1 MFQFQKHYFLLF
13 VLLLAIEVFI
23 GFYVHDSF
31 VRPSVGDFLV
41 VILLYT
47 LLRSLVKIDVL
58 PAAIFVLIF
67 SIAVETAQYFNL
79 VEHLDLSSNKFARIV
94 IGNSFEWSDILAY
107 TAGIIITLLF
117 EKRKRVSE

>member
-13 VLLLAIEVFI
+13 VFLLAIEVFI

-31 VRPSVGDFLV
+31 VRPYVGDFLV

-47 LLRSLVKIDVL
+47 LFRSLVKLDVL

-67 SIAVETAQYFNL
+67 AIAVETAQYFNL
-79 VEHLDLSSNKFARIV
+79 VEHLGLNSNKLARIV

-107 TAGIIITLLF
+107 AAGIIITLLF
-117 EKRKRVSE
+117 ERRKRV